1 MATTALR
8 ADAARN
14 REQLVASAR
23 EVFGLRG
30 LSAPLDEIAKH
41 AELGNATLYR
51 HFPTRADLIAA
62 VFVDTLQEAVT
73 TLDLALA
80 EPDPWTGFVG
90 QVRALCR
97 LQAGNRALA
106 DLLTA
111 RVTGAPEIE
120 ELRSRAF
127 AGTVRLIDN
136 AKRSG
141 QLRREFR
148 HEDLILLLMANAG
161 LIERTAETAPTAW
174 ERHLDYVLDGLRP
187 SATHITKSPGG
198 KAVLAAMT
206 GVAHRFG
213 CDGPEASH

>member
-1 MATTALR
+1 MATPR

-23 EVFGLRG
+23 EVFGIRG
-30 LSAPLDEIAKH
+30 LTAPLDEIAKH

-51 HFPTRADLIAA
+51 HFPTRADLITA
-62 VFVDTLQEAVT
+62 VFVDALQEAVT
-73 TLDLALA
+73 GLDAALA
-80 EPDPWTGFVG
+80 EPDPWTGFTN

-97 LQAGNRALA
+97 MQAGNRALA
-106 DLLTA
+106 DLLIA

-127 AGTVRLIDN
+127 AGTVRLIDR

-141 QLRREFR
+141 QLRSEFR

-161 LIERTAETAPTAW
+161 LVERTGGTAPTAW

-198 KAVLAAMT
+198 AAVLAAMT
-206 GVAHRFG
+206 AVAQRFG
-213 CDGPEASH
+213 CDSPETPH